1 MPARSISDCA
11 FRRALLLALGVP
23 SAVRAQLAGGGAVPE
38 VDTLRLSI
46 ALFVC
51 LALGVAVILLM
62 RRQSPLRR
70 LSGSPT
76 SVRIIDTVRLG
87 ARGALYVVEFEGQ
100 KILLAADAK
109 GVVSVAAG
117 PAGRDTDSTQSET
130 PT

>member
-1 MPARSISDCA
+1 M
-11 FRRALLLALGVP
+11 
-23 SAVRAQLAGGGAVPE
+23 PE
-38 VDTLRLSI
+38 VDTLRLGI

-62 RRQSPLRR
+62 RRQSPMRR

-87 ARGALYVVEFEGQ
+87 TRGALYVVEFEGQ

-109 GVVSVAAG
+109 GVVSVATG
-117 PAGRDTDSTQSET
+117 PAERSTDRTQMES